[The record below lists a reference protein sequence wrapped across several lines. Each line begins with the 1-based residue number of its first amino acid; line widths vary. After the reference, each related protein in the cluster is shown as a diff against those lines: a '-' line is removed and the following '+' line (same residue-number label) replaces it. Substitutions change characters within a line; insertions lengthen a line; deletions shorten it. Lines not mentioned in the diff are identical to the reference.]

1 MSTSPTPSERERAD
15 KEAKAKED
23 AEQSA
28 LPYKWTQTIKDL
40 DITVPVDGKYKAR
53 DFEVKI
59 TKTSLRVAIKG
70 GEVFI
75 DGPLPKPIYLDES
88 TWTLETVPA
97 GKEISIH
104 LDKANGME
112 WWPHVVTSAP
122 AIDTTKIQPDNS
134 KLSDL
139 DGETR
144 AMVEKMMFDQRQKEQ
159 GLPTSD
165 EQKQRDMLK
174 KFQEQHPE
182 MDFSQAKMG

>member
-1 MSTSPTPSERERAD
+1 
-15 KEAKAKED
+15 
-23 AEQSA
+23 
-28 LPYKWTQTIKDL
+28 
-40 DITVPVDGKYKAR
+40 
-53 DFEVKI
+53 
-59 TKTSLRVAIKG
+59 
-70 GEVFI
+70 
-75 DGPLPKPIYLDES
+75 
-88 TWTLETVPA
+88 VPA

-174 KFQEQHPE
+174 KFQEQHPGE
-182 MDFSQAKMG
+182 FWSRGSGWIMADEVCRDGLFPGEDGLTGSWALYNSCWEPSEGVWCVRSTTRRDVDSSQKRAFEARPIVGMGGTMN